1 MSIRTSFLSMLT
13 GGTGTAWATL
23 TMVPGDEGAGA
34 SSASSFGDSEL
45 QSFASAAVK
54 VHLISDA
61 YSQKMGEAQSPVEK
75 QQLEQRASTEM
86 VQAVENEGLTVDKYQ
101 TIAKRL
107 ETDQELAERVRQK
120 LADAA

>member
-1 MSIRTSFLSMLT
+1 MSIRTGFLSILT
-13 GGTGTAWATL
+13 GLGGQAWATL
-23 TMVPGDEGAGA
+23 PMVPADKGAGS
-34 SSASSFGDSEL
+34 SSAPSFGDSEL

-61 YSQKMGEAQSPVEK
+61 YSQKMGEAQTPVEK

-101 TIAKRL
+101 AIAKRL

>member
-13 GGTGTAWATL
+13 GWTGTAWATL

-34 SSASSFGDSEL
+34 SSFGDSEL
-45 QSFASAAVK
+45 QSFATAAVK

-61 YSQKMGEAQSPVEK
+61 YSQKMGEARSQVEK
-75 QQLEQRASTEM
+75 QQLEQRASSEM
-86 VQAVENEGLTVDKYQ
+86 VQAVENEGLTVDKYHA
-101 TIAKRL
+101 IAKRL
-107 ETDQELAERVRQK
+107 ETDNDLAERVRQK

>member
-1 MSIRTSFLSMLT
+1 MSIRTSFLSILT
-13 GGTGTAWATL
+13 GWAGNAWATL
-23 TMVPGDEGAGA
+23 SMVPADKSAGA
-34 SSASSFGDSEL
+34 SSAPSFGDSEL

-61 YSQKMGEAQSPVEK
+61 YTQKMGDARSQVEK
-75 QQLEQRASTEM
+75 QQLEQRASSEM

-101 TIAKRL
+101 DIAKRL
-107 ETDQELAERVRQK
+107 ETDRDLAERVRQK